1 MYEVKGF
8 YGRSIGAFAVGLLI
22 VLIGLLVY
30 DSRDVTPAA
39 GVFLMV
45 VGSLT
50 LLSSVRTLIKRAP
63 LVRATEAGVS
73 FGGGRVIP
81 WTAIKQ
87 VYSAGLDV
95 RVNFVRART
104 SSIAFDF
111 HKRRTMF
118 RLPVGFWITSPLAI
132 GDIDVSPHATA
143 DRPAVIASKLEAMR
157 VRAVGTEDGVVV
169 GNSELP
175 AARVVEHDR

>member
-1 MYEVKGF
+1 VYEVKGS
-8 YGRSIGAFAVGLLI
+8 YGRAIGAFAVGILI
-22 VLIGLLVY
+22 VVIGLLLY
-30 DSRDVTPAA
+30 ESRDVTPVV

-45 VGSLT
+45 VGGLT
-50 LLSSVRTLIKRAP
+50 LLSSVRNLIKRAP

-87 VYSAGLDV
+87 VYSAGIDV
-95 RVNFVRART
+95 QVNFVRART
-104 SSIAFDF
+104 ASIAFDF
-111 HKRRTMF
+111 HNRRTRF
-118 RLPVGFWITSPLAI
+118 RLPVGFWISSPLAI

-157 VRAVGTEDGVVV
+157 VRAVGTEDGITV
-169 GNSELP
+169 GESELP